1 MDRGE
6 HCEGA
11 RDCVIRHG
19 AIVPRGCVMGG
30 PAGVWLVRAAHA
42 LARETGSTERFFP
55 DYQDRGFFIR
65 SDEPCFA
72 RRDRPMQY
80 YRIYVRLKSGGQA
93 TGRELRTGPP
103 PNHGTVL
110 DVPLITGRTVKAR
123 IGPYHMEG
131 GKKKGAPVT
140 SVTEV
145 YADEI

>member
-110 DVPLITGRTVKAR
+110 DVLLSLVVPSKPGLVPTIWREVR
-123 IGPYHMEG
+123 
-131 GKKKGAPVT
+131 KKVLP
-140 SVTEV
+140 SRP
-145 YADEI
+145 

>member
-1 MDRGE
+1 
-6 HCEGA
+6 
-11 RDCVIRHG
+11 
-19 AIVPRGCVMGG
+19 MGG

-80 YRIYVRLKSGGQA
+80 YRIYA
-93 TGRELRTGPP
+93 F
-103 PNHGTVL
+103 
-110 DVPLITGRTVKAR
+110 ITGRTVKTR